1 MLLGHVRMD
10 KKLPEAVCRQQPLLR
25 YAPGSPAAQDIQAM
39 AARLQRVR
47 LSMADWLAARSVLQA
62 LPK

>member
-1 MLLGHVRMD
+1 MSAKKVGQLLATA
-10 KKLPEAVCRQQPLLR
+10 PASSRQ
-25 YAPGSPAAQDIQAM
+25 AGSPAAQDIQAM